1 MQVQVLGSYGS
12 RAPGFYTSC
21 LLVNG
26 TLLLDAGTVTAALS
40 LEEQAAV
47 DDVLLTHA
55 HLDHMVDLAF
65 LVDNCL
71 LRRSSPLRV
80 WAPAPVLETVHRH
93 IFNNTVWPD
102 FTRLPEP
109 AAPALELIPL
119 EVGREREISGL
130 RVCWRKVNHPV
141 FTAGY
146 RLSGEGS
153 SILFSGDTGSTD
165 DFWEMGRTC
174 PEIKAVFVE
183 TSFPNRLSELA
194 DASGHLTPASLRD
207 ELKKF
212 DRTDVPVKIFH
223 MKPQFLQEILA
234 ELNSLGDDRLQ
245 VLEGGE
251 KFLF

>member
-12 RAPGFYTSC
+12 RAPGFHTSS
-21 LLVNG
+21 LLING

-40 LEEQAAV
+40 MAEQASV

-71 LRRSSPLRV
+71 LLRSSPLRV

-93 IFNNTVWPD
+93 LFNNAVWPD
-102 FTRLPEP
+102 FTRLPQR
-109 AAPALELIPL
+109 APALELLPL
-119 EVGREREISGL
+119 EVGKEIEIAGL
-130 RVCWRKVNHPV
+130 RVCWRQVNHPV

-146 RLSGEGS
+146 RLSGGGS

-165 DFWEMGRTC
+165 DFWKMGKTC
-174 PEIKAVFVE
+174 SELKAVFVE

-194 DASGHLTPASLRD
+194 GASGHLTPASLRD
-207 ELKKF
+207 ELIKF
-212 DRTDVPVKIFH
+212 GRTDVPVKIFH